1 MKRIEI
7 VVNQAVEEEV
17 IELLTDEGHGDA
29 FTYTHP
35 VYGRGGSG
43 RREGSAVWP
52 ETNSLFVVYT
62 NDDTGKNLLAGV
74 KHLKTRFPKEGIK
87 AWSITFDAANE
98 DGRSGAPTRIA
109 CHSSSRSVLSVR

>member
-17 IELLTDEGHGDA
+17 IQLLTDHGHGES

-35 VYGRGGSG
+35 VFGRGGSG

-62 NDDTGKNLLAGV
+62 NDEVGDAVLAGV
-74 KHLKTRFPKEGIK
+74 DHLKERFPKEGIK
-87 AWSITFDAANE
+87 RWSISFDHGRFAT
-98 DGRSGAPTRIA
+98 DGSP
-109 CHSSSRSVLSVR
+109 V